1 MIGFPLLLIPFAIYN
16 IFVFLMPG
24 VAFTTPVTDVRLM
37 SGATWAPT
45 FGDALLVLGALL
57 LMIEVIKAA
66 RPGARYLMDHL
77 LSLILLS
84 AAVAEFVLLAP
95 FATSTFFLLTVLM
108 AVEFLAGV
116 SFGIRNRRR
125 PAVVPEAFPAV
136 PASDIHN
143 RTPVAPVAVPSEPS
157 FEPAPVP
164 VPVTSKPAEPVFE
177 PAAREPQF
185 TPQPEP
191 APAAPTVA
199 LQPEP
204 PVVVVNPPEPQVPA
218 SAPAPVSSAPPA
230 ESKLATWSLADLVSD
245 HESDRPISP
254 KP

>member
-24 VAFTTPVTDVRLM
+24 VAFTTPVIDVRLM

-45 FGDALLVLGALL
+45 FGDALLALGALL
-57 LMIEVIKAA
+57 LLIEVIKAA

-77 LSLILLS
+77 LSLILLG

-125 PAVVPEAFPAV
+125 PAAVPEAFPAAPV
-136 PASDIHN
+136 SDVRD
-143 RTPVAPVAVPSEPS
+143 RTPAAPAAVPSEPS
-157 FEPAPVP
+157 FDPAPAAP
-164 VPVTSKPAEPVFE
+164 RPAESAFE
-177 PAAREPQF
+177 PMAREPQF
-185 TPQPEP
+185 APQPEP
-191 APAAPTVA
+191 AAAAPAVA

-204 PVVVVNPPEPQVPA
+204 PVVVTNPPEPQAPD
-218 SAPAPVSSAPPA
+218 SAPAPASSTPPA
-230 ESKLATWSLADLVSD
+230 ERKLATWSLADLVSD
-245 HESDRPISP
+245 HESDRTPSP

>member
-125 PAVVPEAFPAV
+125 PAVVPEAFPAA

-177 PAAREPQF
+177 PAREPQF

-191 APAAPTVA
+191 APAAPTSA

-204 PVVVVNPPEPQVPA
+204 SIVVVNPPEPQA
-218 SAPAPVSSAPPA
+218 SESAPDLASSAPPA
-230 ESKLATWSLADLVSD
+230 ERKLATWSLADLVSD
-245 HESDRPISP
+245 HEPERSP
-254 KP
+254 SRKP